1 MTTSRPSRRTSPA
14 GSPGRSR
21 IASALPRPDGPGG
34 PVGAAVGGPAPLT
47 DGPALAQASAA
58 TSPPDAPAGTAPEP
72 PRAPS
77 DPDLPVPVLPVGRIP
92 VLDVSPVAEE
102 GRFPAKAVV
111 GEAVPIGATVIR
123 EGHDALGA
131 TAVLLRPDGTVHSTA
146 RMVDVAP
153 GLDRYEARLVP
164 DTEGDWSFRVEG
176 WSDPYGTWA
185 HDATIKVEAGI
196 DVELMLTEGELVLER
211 AAHRTGADA
220 MGPHDARVVL
230 DAVAAMRDTTLAP
243 LERLAAALTP
253 EVRAALDR
261 TPLRDHVTASR
272 AYPLVVHRRLALTG
286 SWYEM
291 FPRSHG
297 ATYDEATQTWTS
309 GTLRTAAKQ
318 LPRIAAMGFD
328 VVYLTPIHP
337 IGTTYRKGRNNAL
350 QALPGDPG
358 SPYAIGSPDGGHD
371 AIEPSL
377 GTFDDFDAFVARAR
391 SLGLE
396 VALDVAL
403 QASPDHPWVQEHPE
417 WFTTRADGSIA
428 YAENPPKKYQDIY
441 PLNFDNDP
449 EGIYAEIRRV
459 LQVWIDHGVT
469 AFRVDNPHTKPLS
482 FWQRLLADVRAD
494 HPEIIFLSEA
504 FTRPAMMLTLAK
516 IGFHQSYT
524 YFTWRNTKAEL
535 EEYIARV
542 GGPEGAWL
550 RPSFWP
556 TTHDILPPYLQH
568 GGVAG
573 FAVRAVLAATGSPTW
588 GVYSGYELQEDVPRP
603 GVEEQIDNEK
613 YEYRPRDWSRADELG
628 IALLVGRL
636 NEIRRAHPALQ
647 QLRNVRVHPTTNDAL
662 VCYSRHLDAEHSPT
676 GRADTVVVV
685 VNIDPYGTQEGVV
698 YLDLPALGL
707 SPGHP
712 VVAHD
717 LVSDQTY
724 SWSDQVFV
732 RLDPNEHVA
741 HIAHLS
747 QPTDQA

>member
-1 MTTSRPSRRTSPA
+1 
-14 GSPGRSR
+14 
-21 IASALPRPDGPGG
+21 
-34 PVGAAVGGPAPLT
+34 
-47 DGPALAQASAA
+47 
-58 TSPPDAPAGTAPEP
+58 
-72 PRAPS
+72 
-77 DPDLPVPVLPVGRIP
+77 

-111 GEAVPIGATVIR
+111 GEAVPVRGTVIR

-131 TAVLLRPDGTVHSTA
+131 TAVLLRPDGTVHSSV
-146 RMVDVAP
+146 RMVDIAP
-153 GLDRYEARLVP
+153 GLDRYEARVVP
-164 DTEGDWSFRVEG
+164 DAEGDWSFRVEG
-176 WSDPYGTWA
+176 WSDPYGTWS
-185 HDATIKVEAGI
+185 HDAAIKVEAGI

-211 AAHRTGADA
+211 AARRTGVDA
-220 MGPHDARVVL
+220 MAPRDARVLL
-230 DAVAAMRDTTLAP
+230 DAVEGLRDTSRPPLA
-243 LERLAAALTP
+243 RLAAALAP
-253 EVRAALDR
+253 EVREALDR
-261 TPLRDHVTASR
+261 APLRDMVTVSR
-272 AYPLVVHRRLALTG
+272 TYPLVVHRKLALAG

-297 ATYDEATQTWTS
+297 ATFDEATQQWTS
-309 GTLRTAAKQ
+309 GTLHTAARQ

-350 QALPGDPG
+350 AALPGDPG

-371 AIEPSL
+371 AIDPAL
-377 GTFDDFDAFVARAR
+377 GTFDDFDEFVTRARA
-391 SLGLE
+391 LGME
-396 VALDVAL
+396 VALDLAL
-403 QASPDHPWVQEHPE
+403 QASPDHPWAQEHPE
-417 WFTTRADGSIA
+417 WFTTRADGTIA

-449 EGIYAEIRRV
+449 EGIYAEVRRV

-482 FWQRLLADVRAD
+482 FWQRILADVRAS
-494 HPEIIFLSEA
+494 HPEVIFLSEA

-535 EEYIARV
+535 EEYLARV
-542 GGPEGAWL
+542 GGDEAAWL

-568 GGVAG
+568 GGVGG
-573 FAVRAVLAATGSPTW
+573 FAVRAVLAALGSPTW
-588 GVYSGYELQEDVPRP
+588 GVYSGYELVENVPRP

-613 YEYRPRDWSRADELG
+613 YEYRPRDWSKADELG
-628 IALLVGRL
+628 IALLIGRL

-647 QLRNVRVHPTTNDAL
+647 QLRDVRVHPTTDDAL
-662 VCYSRHLDAEHSPT
+662 VCFSRHLDAEHSPT

-685 VNIDPYGTQEGVV
+685 VNIDPYGVREGEVH
-698 YLDLPALGL
+698 LDLAAFGL
-707 SPGHP
+707 PVDRA

-717 LVSDQTY
+717 VLSGETYGWSSD
-724 SWSDQVFV
+724 VFV
-732 RLDPNEHVA
+732 RLDPMVRVA
-741 HIAHLS
+741 HVVHLEH
-747 QPTDQA
+747 PHGAR